1 MRFYK
6 GKNIL
11 DFPAQF
17 NIFKAEEGTMRISG
31 KSVPAVLLAGL
42 VLACAAVAFG
52 QGIPDRTYKSLSVMP
67 ILMYDPDIGVGYG
80 GKARFVD
87 YLGKKESFDLIL
99 FNSSKGERWYVFTF
113 SLPDLEIRQGKTYPL
128 SFDFKA
134 EYDKYLKYNFYGFG
148 PDSRKEGMTVFTHET
163 KSLQFMFGRG
173 ITPEFVVS
181 AVYNLRWLNYGNVE
195 PNEPFTDFIRQ
206 RGSQFVPF
214 ASLMLRYDTSNS
226 QIHPTRGV
234 RLMFQDDIAGGIVGS
249 RDSSY
254 NRITLDLRK
263 YTLVFGDK
271 DVFAVRAMMQ
281 YISGSNIPIFDMSS
295 LGGGSELA
303 AMRGYA
309 LNRFL
314 DKGKFLANIE
324 YRFPLFWLLGGNAF
338 VDTGNVWPSLDQF
351 SFRTMAID
359 YGLGLRLYLADFVV
373 RVDYGFSK
381 EGSRLYFNF
390 GHIF

>member
-1 MRFYK
+1 MRFTRTT
-6 GKNIL
+6 
-11 DFPAQF
+11 PV
-17 NIFKAEEGTMRISG
+17 S
-31 KSVPAVLLAGL
+31 AVLAGL
-42 VLACAAVAFG
+42 VLACAVGAFG
-52 QGIPDRTYKSLSVMP
+52 QGIPDRSYKSLSVMP
-67 ILMYDPDIGVGYG
+67 ILMYDNDIGVGYG
-80 GKARFVD
+80 AKAKFVD

-113 SLPDLEIRQGKTYPL
+113 SLPDIEIRQGKTYPL

-148 PDSRKEGMTVFTHET
+148 PNARAEDVTVFTHEM
-163 KSLQFMFGRG
+163 KSLQFTFGRG

-195 PNEPFTDFIRQ
+195 ADKPFTDFIRQ
-206 RGSQFVPF
+206 RGAQFVPF
-214 ASLMLRYDTSNS
+214 ASLILRYDTSDS
-226 QIHPTRGV
+226 QIHPTKGV
-234 RLMFQDDIAGGIVGS
+234 RFFLQDDIAGRIVGS

-254 NRITLDLRK
+254 NRLTLDLRK

-271 DVFAVRAMMQ
+271 DVFAVRAMLQ
-281 YISGSNIPIFDMSS
+281 YVSGSQIPIFDMSS

-324 YRFPLFWLLGGNAF
+324 YRFPIFWRLGGNLF
-338 VDTGNVWPSLDQF
+338 VDTGTVWPSLDQF
-351 SFRTMAID
+351 SFKTMAID
-359 YGLGLRLYLADFVV
+359 YGVGLRLYLPDFVV
-373 RVDYGFSK
+373 RVDFGFSK
-381 EGSRLYFNF
+381 EGTRLYFNF

>member
-1 MRFYK
+1 MRKPGF
-6 GKNIL
+6 
-11 DFPAQF
+11 AS
-17 NIFKAEEGTMRISG
+17 E
-31 KSVPAVLLAGL
+31 AVAL
-42 VLACAAVAFG
+42 VVICLICSAAAFG
-52 QGIPDRTYKSLSVMP
+52 QGIPDKSYKSWSPMP
-67 ILMYDPDIGVGYG
+67 ILMYDNDIGMGYG
-80 GKARFVD
+80 GKVKFVD

-113 SLPDLEIRQGKTYPL
+113 SIPDLEIRQGKTYPL

-148 PDSRKEGMTVFTHET
+148 PASNKDDVTIFTHET
-163 KSLQFMFGRG
+163 KSLQFAFSRG

-181 AVYNLRWLNYGNVE
+181 AVYNLRWLNYSNVE
-195 PNEPFTDFIRQ
+195 DAKPFTDFLRQ
-206 RGSQFVPF
+206 RGSQFVPY
-214 ASLMLRYDTSNS
+214 ASLSVRYDTSES

-234 RLMFQDDIAGGIVGS
+234 RFLLQDDIAGGIVGG

-271 DVFAVRAMMQ
+271 DVFAVRAMLQ

-303 AMRGYA
+303 AMRGFSF
-309 LNRFL
+309 NRFL

-324 YRFPLFWLLGGNAF
+324 YRFPIIWRLGGNLF
-338 VDTGNVWPSLDQF
+338 VDTGTVWPSLSQF
-351 SFRTMAID
+351 DLKNFAVD
-359 YGLGLRLYLADFVV
+359 YGVGLRFYLDDFVV
-373 RVDYGFSK
+373 RVDFGFSK
-381 EGSRLYFNF
+381 EGTRLYFNF

>member
-1 MRFYK
+1 
-6 GKNIL
+6 
-11 DFPAQF
+11 
-17 NIFKAEEGTMRISG
+17 MRIPR
-31 KSVPAVLLAGL
+31 KTVPAAVLAVL
-42 VLACAAVAFG
+42 VLGWAAAAFG
-52 QGIPDRTYKSLSVMP
+52 QGIPERTYKSLSIMP
-67 ILMYDPDIGVGYG
+67 ILMYDNDIGLGYG
-80 GKARFVD
+80 GKAKFVD
-87 YLGKKESFDLIL
+87 YLGWKESFDLIL

-113 SLPDLEIRQGKTYPL
+113 SMPDLEIRQGKTYPL

-148 PDSRKEGMTVFTHET
+148 PAARAEDVTVFTHEM
-163 KSLQFMFGRG
+163 KSLQFAFGRG
-173 ITPEFVVS
+173 LTPQFAVS
-181 AVYNLRWLNYGNVE
+181 AVYNLRWLNYANVE
-195 PNEPFTDFIRQ
+195 AGRPFTDFIRQ

-214 ASLMLRYDTSNS
+214 ASLILRYDTSDS

-234 RLMFQDDIAGGIVGS
+234 RLMLQDDVAGGIVGS

-295 LGGGSELA
+295 LGGGAELA
-303 AMRGYA
+303 AMRGFA

-324 YRFPLFWLLGGNAF
+324 YRFPLFWRLGGNLF
-338 VDTGNVWPSLDQF
+338 VDTGTVWPSLDQF
-351 SFRTMAID
+351 SFKAMAVD
-359 YGLGLRLYLADFVV
+359 YGVGLRFYLPDFVV
-373 RVDYGFSK
+373 RVDFGFSK
-381 EGSRLYFNF
+381 EGTRLYFNF